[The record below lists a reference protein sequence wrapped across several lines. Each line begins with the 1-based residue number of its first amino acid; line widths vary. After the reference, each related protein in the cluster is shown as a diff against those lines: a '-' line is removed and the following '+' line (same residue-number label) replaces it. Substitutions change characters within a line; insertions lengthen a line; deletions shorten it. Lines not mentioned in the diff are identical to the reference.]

1 MSVDFLTSLKVY
13 GVSIDTLS
21 VVRSLNLSLGFFRTT
36 VSKEDINLDKKVE
49 RDMIDRD
56 MCGSFFAHLGNGFWI
71 WLVCGPHP
79 TLKSCSHHSVIHVD
93 PSLEPLFVTRKHC
106 WANVPGD
113 HLPQGG
119 YHVPGANKICVGD
132 VARQQ
137 MWLMATGFVY
147 W

>member
-1 MSVDFLTSLKVY
+1 MSVGFLTSLKVY

-21 VVRSLNLSLGFFRTT
+21 VVRGLNLSLGFFRTT

-71 WLVCGPHP
+71 WLVRGPHP

-93 PSLEPLFVTRKHC
+93 PSLEPLFVTCKHC
-106 WANVPGD
+106 
-113 HLPQGG
+113 
-119 YHVPGANKICVGD
+119 
-132 VARQQ
+132 
-137 MWLMATGFVY
+137 
-147 W
+147 